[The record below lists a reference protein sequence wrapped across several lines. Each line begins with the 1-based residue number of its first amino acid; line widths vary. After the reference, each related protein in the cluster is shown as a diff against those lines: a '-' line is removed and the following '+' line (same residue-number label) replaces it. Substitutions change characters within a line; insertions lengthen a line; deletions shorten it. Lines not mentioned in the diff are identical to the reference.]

1 VAKGIKQ
8 SHGIDYDETFS
19 PVTMLKSVR
28 ILLEIFAYFDYEIWQ
43 MDVKMA
49 FLNGNLTQP
58 EGFVDPKYV
67 EKICK
72 LQKSMYGLKQA
83 SRSWNLHFDEVVKGL
98 GFIKN
103 VEEPCVYKMV
113 SGSIVVFMVLYVD
126 DILLIKN
133 NIPMME
139 VIKSS
144 LKKSFSMKDL
154 GEAAYILGIKIYRDR
169 SKRLIGVSQEA
180 YIDKILNGFNMQDS
194 KKCFMSMSHGITLSK
209 KQCPTNPDEQERMRV
224 VPYASAIGSIMYV
237 MICTRLD
244 VSYALSATSKY
255 QSNYSDAHW
264 IIVKNIQKY
273 LRRTK
278 EAFLVFGGEE
288 ELVVKGYSDASFQI
302 DTDDSKSQSGFVFCL
317 NRGAMRWKSSKK
329 DTVADSTTEA
339 KYIATSEAVKEAIWI
354 KNFVSELGIVPSTS
368 SPMDL
373 YCDNS
378 RAIV

>member
-1 VAKGIKQ
+1 
-8 SHGIDYDETFS
+8 
-19 PVTMLKSVR
+19 
-28 ILLEIFAYFDYEIWQ
+28 
-43 MDVKMA
+43 
-49 FLNGNLTQP
+49 
-58 EGFVDPKYV
+58 
-67 EKICK
+67 
-72 LQKSMYGLKQA
+72 
-83 SRSWNLHFDEVVKGL
+83 
-98 GFIKN
+98 
-103 VEEPCVYKMV
+103 
-113 SGSIVVFMVLYVD
+113 
-126 DILLIKN
+126 
-133 NIPMME
+133 MME

-169 SKRLIGVSQEA
+169 SKRLIGVNQDA

-237 MICTRLD
+237 MICTRPD

-288 ELVVKGYSDASFQI
+288 ELIVKGYSDASFQI

-339 KYIATSEAVKEAIWI
+339 EYIATSEAVKEAIWI
-354 KNFVSELGIVPSTS
+354 RNFVSELGIVPSTS